1 MGLLKTNYLN
11 IIYYIVFFISIFSII
26 LIPLFSY
33 YHSSITDEP
42 KISNYSLDINNYS
55 LDKNNKIY
63 LNGQWKF
70 YKNVFIISDNINT
83 ENNGNIC
90 EIVEIPTLK
99 KKSNYKSFMYG
110 SYEIKLK
117 NIKNTDDLVIFIPN
131 FSGAYSIY
139 LDGQLICK
147 SGNLSKNI
155 DDVSANISRHIYS
168 ANIKKKEH
176 YDLVIEIASKKN
188 GGLYMTPVM
197 TSKYNS
203 DKEIYIIIAIF
214 FIMCGICFT
223 CFFLY
228 LIFALKI
235 HNKTSL
241 IFSFEIFLVNL
252 KVLITTEP
260 FWILQNKFSSLSYE
274 HYSIPNYIISL
285 LFLYIL
291 TTKLMSNC
299 NIKLY
304 KLRKIFKY
312 YYILVFFTFIFA
324 NIDFYNKYLGLLLP
338 LSLFS
343 FPYAVF
349 ILIKVKTI
357 LNKKSTIY
365 LVINILLISSLFIET
380 IYINGYIKYNMNLI
394 FSICALIYISAIIYF
409 DILKL
414 KQLYINSLKLSII
427 ENKLIEKE
435 IDLLLTQIKPH
446 FLYNTLTTIQSMIK
460 HNPNMAYLLIG
471 NLSTYL
477 KNNMDY
483 INNDHLILFSKEI
496 KHIKTYIAIEKARFG
511 KKINVIYDIQTDDF
525 KVPTLSIQPLVE
537 NAIKHGITQKSNGG
551 KIIIRSFQTPNFFII
566 QIIDDGKGFDTKILE
581 NKKHSIGIKNI
592 KFRLKV
598 ICNASINI
606 TSKIGIGTTVLIK
619 IPKIKRLGV
628 I

>member
-1 MGLLKTNYLN
+1 
-11 IIYYIVFFISIFSII
+11 
-26 LIPLFSY
+26 
-33 YHSSITDEP
+33 
-42 KISNYSLDINNYS
+42 
-55 LDKNNKIY
+55 
-63 LNGQWKF
+63 
-70 YKNVFIISDNINT
+70 
-83 ENNGNIC
+83 
-90 EIVEIPTLK
+90 
-99 KKSNYKSFMYG
+99 
-110 SYEIKLK
+110 
-117 NIKNTDDLVIFIPN
+117 
-131 FSGAYSIY
+131 
-139 LDGQLICK
+139 
-147 SGNLSKNI
+147 
-155 DDVSANISRHIYS
+155 
-168 ANIKKKEH
+168 
-176 YDLVIEIASKKN
+176 
-188 GGLYMTPVM
+188 
-197 TSKYNS
+197 
-203 DKEIYIIIAIF
+203 
-214 FIMCGICFT
+214 
-223 CFFLY
+223 
-228 LIFALKI
+228 
-235 HNKTSL
+235 
-241 IFSFEIFLVNL
+241 
-252 KVLITTEP
+252 
-260 FWILQNKFSSLSYE
+260 
-274 HYSIPNYIISL
+274 
-285 LFLYIL
+285 
-291 TTKLMSNC
+291 
-299 NIKLY
+299 
-304 KLRKIFKY
+304 
-312 YYILVFFTFIFA
+312 
-324 NIDFYNKYLGLLLP
+324 
-338 LSLFS
+338 
-343 FPYAVF
+343 
-349 ILIKVKTI
+349 
-357 LNKKSTIY
+357 
-365 LVINILLISSLFIET
+365 
-380 IYINGYIKYNMNLI
+380 MNLI